1 MALKRGV
8 HGGQRIDRSVP
19 GAVTFCVLS
28 GKVLGQGCLILNSGM
43 SHNGHLA
50 GRVKHQYL
58 SQVTSLQAPRRLC
71 LQAHLPQ
78 VQQERQRVSVWG

>member
-8 HGGQRIDRSVP
+8 HGGQRVDRSVP

-43 SHNGHLA
+43 SHMYSEHLF
-50 GRVKHQYL
+50 V
-58 SQVTSLQAPRRLC
+58 
-71 LQAHLPQ
+71 
-78 VQQERQRVSVWG
+78 VWSG